1 VRAPMAT
8 IVSFHAHPD
17 DEALLTGGWL
27 AQRAA
32 AGDRVV
38 LVFATDGGAGL
49 SAAVP
54 DTSPLG
60 VRRRAEAAASARA
73 LGAAAV
79 VWLGYADSGMAGAPT
94 DTDHRLVDAPLAEA
108 ARRLAAVLDEE
119 DADLLTGYDARGGY
133 GHPDHVRVHHVAR
146 RAQELAGRPP
156 RLLEATR
163 DRTWLVRGLAL
174 LRPFSR
180 LLPGLTLP
188 GAEIFSARSV
198 VLLHVDVRDQVP
210 AKRAAL
216 AAHASQA
223 SGGVRTL
230 ALLRLLPGPLARR
243 LLGTEWFVEVPRPHG
258 ARSTSQDRPGRD
270 DSRVPLSNA

>member
-1 VRAPMAT
+1 MAT
-8 IVSFHAHPD
+8 VVSFHAHPD

-49 SAAVP
+49 TGADAGG
-54 DTSPLG
+54 LA
-60 VRRRAEAAASARA
+60 VRRRAEAAASAHA

-79 VWLGYADSGMAGAPT
+79 EWLGYADSGMAAMPSQGADRFT
-94 DTDHRLVDAPLAEA
+94 DAPVDAA
-108 ARRLAAVLDEE
+108 ARRLAALLDAE
-119 DADLLTGYDARGGY
+119 DADVLTGYDANGGY

-146 RAQELAGRPP
+146 RARALTVRPP
-156 RLLEATR
+156 QLLEATR

-174 LRPFSR
+174 VRPFAR
-180 LLPGLTLP
+180 VLPGLTLP
-188 GAEIFSARSV
+188 AGEIYSTADQVTLR
-198 VLLHVDVRDQVP
+198 VDVRDQLT

-223 SGGVRTL
+223 TGGVRTL
-230 ALLRLLPGPLARR
+230 ALLRLLPAPVARR
-243 LLGTEWFVEVPRPHG
+243 VLGTEWFVEAPP
-258 ARSTSQDRPGRD
+258 A
-270 DSRVPLSNA
+270 A